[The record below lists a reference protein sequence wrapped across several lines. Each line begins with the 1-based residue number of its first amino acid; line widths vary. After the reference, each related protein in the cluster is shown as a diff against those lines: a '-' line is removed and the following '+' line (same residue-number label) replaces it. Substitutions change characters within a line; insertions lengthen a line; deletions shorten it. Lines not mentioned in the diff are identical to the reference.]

1 MPAILFF
8 LTKKLHKNN
17 SLFFAG
23 LLVLIL
29 STACSSE
36 SSRLKVENDSLRNQL
51 ASSNQVISTLRSVNI
66 LLDSIDIA
74 RHSIHSMTLD
84 GNKAKYPERMEE
96 LKEYIKRTEE
106 KIKELESSFV
116 DNDVNKESYMMMI
129 DALKDE
135 LKFRQ
140 EEAGIMEKT
149 TSIASNEDLQNVQL
163 SEIEK
168 KLEAKKSE
176 LKALELRIKELVRTM
191 NISEADS
198 YFAQA
203 AAVEE
208 AAKRTKLAPH
218 KRKQTFQEAL
228 DLYDKAL
235 KLGKKEAKAKV
246 EELKLKVGKEDND
259 LLKQ

>member
-1 MPAILFF
+1 MSPLLFF
-8 LTKKLHKNN
+8 LTNRSHKNN
-17 SLFFAG
+17 SLFFVG
-23 LLVLIL
+23 FFMLIL
-29 STACSSE
+29 SASCSSE
-36 SSRLKVENDSLRNQL
+36 SSKLKAENDSLRNQL
-51 ASSNQVISTLRSVNI
+51 MSSNQVISTLRSVNI

-74 RHSIHSMTLD
+74 RHSMHSMTLD
-84 GNKAKYPERMEE
+84 GNKANYPQRLEE
-96 LKEYIKRTEE
+96 LKEYIKRTED
-106 KIKELESSFV
+106 KIKELETSFV

-163 SEIEK
+163 TEIEK
-168 KLEAKKSE
+168 KLEAKKGE

-208 AAKRTKLAPH
+208 AAKRTKLAPN
-218 KRKQTFQEAL
+218 KRRQTFQEAL
-228 DLYDKAL
+228 DLYEKSS

-246 EELKLKVGKEDND
+246 DELKLKVE
-259 LLKQ
+259 